1 MSNGF
6 AINEIEIYMSYH
18 KFDEALIVCDQEL
31 ESNPDDQEIISLRHK
46 IIEAQKTNV
55 QPVTMV
61 VVEPKED
68 RLKSQVNF
76 KERLI
81 RRMIEVGRQCNLPG
95 FVVEEARLISQFS
108 NQNEASLLTLF
119 ELTIINAHRDG
130 IQ

>member
-31 ESNPDDQEIISLRHK
+31 ESNPDDQEIIALRRK

-55 QPVTMV
+55 QPATMV

>member
-1 MSNGF
+1 MRNGF

-31 ESNPDDQEIISLRHK
+31 ESNPDDQEIIALRHK
-46 IIEAQKTNV
+46 IIEAQKTV

-81 RRMIEVGRQCNLPG
+81 RRMIDVGRQCNLPG

-108 NQNEASLLTLF
+108 NQDEASLLTLF
-119 ELTIINAHRDG
+119 ELTIINAHKDG

>member
-1 MSNGF
+1 MNIDVDYV
-6 AINEIEIYMSYH
+6 INEAEIYMSY
-18 KFDEALIVCDQEL
+18 KQYDKAIKVVSDA
-31 ESNPDDQEIISLRHK
+31 
-46 IIEAQKTNV
+46 IEAGCTDSRLTNLKDSLKGLQKTL
-55 QPVTMV
+55 V
-61 VVEPKED
+61 VWEPKEAAPV
-68 RLKSQVNF
+68 QPNIEF

>member
-31 ESNPDDQEIISLRHK
+31 ESNPDDQEIIALLHK

-55 QPVTMV
+55 QPATMV
-61 VVEPKED
+61 VVEPKVG

-76 KERLI
+76 KELLI